1 MPEGEIFNLLKGDF
15 QTKKVQA
22 LTFQSKPKSK
32 SIYKPKTAYLCRKSG
47 LVFLM
52 LGLAKKHEKV
62 TGHET
67 EAYRISYKPL
77 GDWEFDL
84 PIERVNPLSS
94 SNLV

>member
-1 MPEGEIFNLLKGDF
+1 MPFATIAEGLRKN
-15 QTKKVQA
+15 QTLSLA
-22 LTFQSKPKSK
+22 SKPKSK
-32 SIYKPKTAYLCRKSG
+32 PIYKPKTAYLCRKSG
-47 LVFLM
+47 LVFLT
-52 LGLAKKHEKV
+52 LSLAKKHEKV